1 MYIFRTVETFNKI
14 RRLLNA
20 LNGDSDNCQLV
31 FYLVVYCDNCLFS
44 K

>member
-20 LNGDSDNCQLV
+20 LNGDSDNC
-31 FYLVVYCDNCLFS
+31 
-44 K
+44 